1 MAGRDPCPSKG
12 HMMSTTRTNTTE
24 DLSRPAAHTGWRVV
38 DIVVAAVL
46 GVAVGLVFWAY
57 NNTIANFWAP
67 IDAVLPGLAGLIAG
81 IWFLGGTLGG
91 LVIRKPGAALLVE
104 LLAATVSVLPGNK
117 WGITTLY
124 SGLAQGLGA
133 ELVLALFLYRR
144 WNLPVAMLAGA
155 GAGLGAW
162 VNEWFLGNREMTLA
176 FNLTYLVCLLVSGAV
191 LAGALGW
198 VATRLLAGAG
208 ALDRFAAGRR
218 AA

>member
-1 MAGRDPCPSKG
+1 
-12 HMMSTTRTNTTE
+12 MSTITE
-24 DLSRPAAHTGWRVV
+24 DLTRPREQKGWRVV

-57 NNTIANFWAP
+57 NNSIATFWGP

-133 ELVLALFLYRR
+133 EIVLALFFYRR
-144 WNLPVAMLAGA
+144 WNLPVAMLAGL
-155 GAGLGAW
+155 GAGVGAW
-162 VNEWFLGNREMTLA
+162 VNEWILGNREMTMA
-176 FNLTYLVCLLVSGAV
+176 FNLTYLVCLMISGAV

-198 VATRLLAGAG
+198 LVTKLLADAG
-208 ALDRFAAGRR
+208 ALDRFASGRR
-218 AA
+218 STH

>member
-1 MAGRDPCPSKG
+1 
-12 HMMSTTRTNTTE
+12 MSTITE
-24 DLSRPAAHTGWRVV
+24 DLTRPREQKGWRVV

-57 NNTIANFWAP
+57 NNSIATF
-67 IDAVLPGLAGLIAG
+67 AGLIAG

-133 ELVLALFLYRR
+133 EIVLALFFYRR
-144 WNLPVAMLAGA
+144 WNLPVAMLAGL
-155 GAGLGAW
+155 GAGVGAW
-162 VNEWFLGNREMTLA
+162 VNEWILGNREMTMA
-176 FNLTYLVCLLVSGAV
+176 FNLTYLVCLMISGAV

-198 VATRLLAGAG
+198 LVTKLLADAG
-208 ALDRFAAGRR
+208 ALDRFASGRR
-218 AA
+218 STH